1 MLFSSAVFPLTRNL
15 VTTIRMMLIRKTRFT
30 YEAETRKN
38 ISNYLGTLE
47 QYFSQFLVLRTG
59 NLEIRRYA
67 PFVIRFYFKKF

>member
-1 MLFSSAVFPLTRNL
+1 
-15 VTTIRMMLIRKTRFT
+15 MMLIRKTRFT

-67 PFVIRFYFKKF
+67 PFVTRFYFKKFEVDGGLHIYKVSNVE